1 MSLRRAGSVGGA
13 QRLKDERG
21 CRHGPK
27 QGLGL
32 QPQNDGTAGASP
44 TRRLR
49 DGMTSSAP
57 VGRSRH
63 VVTSAMGVTL
73 ILAWGSSY
81 YLSAVL
87 AAPIARDTGWPL
99 PWVVS
104 GLSVGLL
111 VSGLCAPIVGR
122 VVQQQGGRL
131 VLAAGSLLLASGLVS
146 LALAPSLAIFLG
158 AWVVMGAGMSA
169 GLYDAAFAVVG
180 RLYGRAARGPITTL
194 TLWAGFASTLCWPLS
209 AWLVEAH
216 GWRNACLAYAAV
228 HLLIRLPL
236 HLTLIPRL
244 GSAGL
249 VVGPALITPDLQTKE
264 YNALQ
269 RLMFYSSPRFSP

>member
-180 RLYGRAARGPITTL
+180 RLYGRAARSDHDADVVGRL
-194 TLWAGFASTLCWPLS
+194 RQHALLAAERLAGRS
-209 AWLVEAH
+209 AWLAE
-216 GWRNACLAYAAV
+216 
-228 HLLIRLPL
+228 RLPRL
-236 HLTLIPRL
+236 RRRPSADPPAFAPHPDPTPRL
-244 GSAGL
+244 CGARRRP
-249 VVGPALITPDLQTKE
+249 GPDHT
-264 YNALQ
+264 
-269 RLMFYSSPRFSP
+269 